1 MALPEV
7 RFFKARS
14 GNSVAYVRQGEGPL
28 VVCPSWWVSNAEKDW
43 GHPSFRRFFAR
54 LGEAVTLVRYDRP
67 GVGLSDPWP
76 DGGTL
81 EAEADL
87 LDDLTAELAADRYG
101 LFATSCGGPTAI
113 LHAARNPGR
122 VDRICFYGSYAEGP
136 AICPKT
142 VQDAV
147 VSAVE
152 AHWGLGSRAM
162 ADIFFPDA
170 DRALLD
176 AFARYQRDSAPAAV
190 AAELLRLTYAM
201 DARPF
206 LDRVAAETLVIH
218 RRGDRAIPFD
228 CARVL
233 AAGLAGGRLIALEGR
248 AHPPWVEGDEIAAL
262 ANAFLR
268 GREVSSGPAPQVA
281 SEPAVAPDAE
291 AARLDAGNRCLVIAG
306 RRIGLTPLEFAV
318 MREFARLP
326 NQVVTRDHLLE
337 TVWQRAF
344 EGSNRVDAV
353 IRGLRRKLG
362 AYAPSIETVIGHGY
376 RFVGWTRERRAKA
389 EA

>member
-1 MALPEV
+1 MPEV
-7 RFFKARS
+7 RFFKGRS
-14 GNSVAYVRQGEGPL
+14 GNSVAYALRGEGPL
-28 VVCPSWWVSNAEKDW
+28 VVCPSWWVSNVEKDW
-43 GHPSFRRFFAR
+43 SHAIFRRFFAR
-54 LGEAVTLVRYDRP
+54 LGEGLTLVRYDRP
-67 GVGLSDPWP
+67 GVGLSDPCP
-76 DGGTL
+76 GKGTL
-81 EAEADL
+81 EDEAELLADL
-87 LDDLTAELAADRYG
+87 VAELAVDRYG

-122 VDRICFYGSYAEGP
+122 VDRICFYGTYAEGP
-136 AICPKT
+136 AICSKA

-147 VSAVE
+147 IAAVE

-170 DRALLD
+170 DREILD
-176 AFARYQRDSAPAAV
+176 AFARYQRDSAEAAV

-206 LDRVAAETLVIH
+206 LGQVEAETLVIH

-228 CARVL
+228 CARDL
-233 AAGLAGGRLIALEGR
+233 AAGLEGARLLALEGR
-248 AHPPWVEGDEIAAL
+248 AHPPWVDGAEIAAL

-268 GREVSSGPAPQVA
+268 GLEPSAGPAPERP
-281 SEPAVAPDAE
+281 SE
-291 AARLDAGNRCLVIAG
+291 AARLDAGNRCLIIAG
-306 RRIGLTPLEFAV
+306 RRVDLTPLEFAV
-318 MREFARLP
+318 MREFISLP

-337 TVWQRAF
+337 TVWDRAF

-362 AYAPSIETVIGHGY
+362 VYAPSIETVIGHGY